1 MAMSYQQLTFTQA
14 FPCFLQLL
22 INFKAWLDMSFIS
35 EPNESIFS
43 DYKLNVVSSIAA
55 YLH

>member
-1 MAMSYQQLTFTQA
+1 MAMSCQQLTFTQA
-14 FPCFLQLL
+14 FPHFLQLL
-22 INFKAWLDMSFIS
+22 INFKAWLDKSFIS